1 MEMQLYLLAQPLLVL
16 EMEEGMGQVL
26 TKAVLADI
34 LAMAALVAVQIL
46 MAMLELAAVVAEEQ
60 GLTMQVL

>member
-16 EMEEGMGQVL
+16 EMEEGMGQVP

-34 LAMAALVAVQIL
+34 LAMAVLVAVQIL